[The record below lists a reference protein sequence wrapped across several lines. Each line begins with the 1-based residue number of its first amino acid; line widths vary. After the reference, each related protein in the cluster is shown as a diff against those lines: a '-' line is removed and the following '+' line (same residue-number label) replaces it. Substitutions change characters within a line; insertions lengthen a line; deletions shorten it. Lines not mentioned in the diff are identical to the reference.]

1 MGEDVLE
8 LVEMNGLL
16 LGEVEGLNVLFG
28 CYGR

>member
-16 LGEVEGLNVLFG
+16 LGEVEGLKVLFG